1 MKTLSIKKPTL
12 FFSLPIPE
20 LLLLLTAIFWGTSY
34 GVTKDALL
42 YSSVLAFI
50 VIRFGLTSLIL
61 LPNFWRDTRK
71 GLTKDWKYAVPTGV
85 ILACIFMAE
94 IYGIFHTTASKAAFL
109 ISLCILITPILEA
122 ICARQ
127 WPAKSTLGFAL
138 LSLIGVFLLTQ
149 NVPIDTLSTQYE
161 SAQSESSWITLNVGD
176 YLILLAA
183 FLRACM
189 VVATKHLLNGKRL
202 SSLNTTSIQA
212 NVVTVVA
219 LIVFLMNEGSFAE
232 LLPMNMAFWGSAFYL
247 VIFCTVFAL
256 FAQNYAVKQTT
267 PSRVALLTG
276 SEPAFG
282 ALFAFYWLGESFTV
296 IQIIGGICILFT
308 TFTSSILKNY
318 NSNSS

>member
-1 MKTLSIKKPTL
+1 MNTENMKTLSIKKPT
-12 FFSLPIPE
+12 FFLSLPIPE

-61 LPNFWRDTRK
+61 LPNFWRDHKK
-71 GLTKDWKYAVPTGV
+71 GLTKDWKYALPTGV

-127 WPAKSTLGFAL
+127 WPTKSTLGFAL
-138 LSLIGVFLLTQ
+138 LSLVGVFLLTQ
-149 NVPIDTLSTQYE
+149 NVSTQNG
-161 SAQSESSWITLNVGD
+161 SSWITLNVGD

-189 VVATKHLLNGKRL
+189 VVATKLLLNGKRL

-219 LIVFLMNEGSFAE
+219 LVVFLMSDGSVTE
-232 LLPMNMAFWGSAFYL
+232 LLPINTAFWGAAFYL

-256 FAQNYAVKQTT
+256 FAQNYAVKHTT

-296 IQIIGGICILFT
+296 IQIIGGVCILFT
-308 TFTSSILKNY
+308 TFTSSMLKNY
-318 NSNSS
+318 NSKSSQSN